1 MVCYRRS
8 SEAATRAATGSCR
21 NGRQAATPPYATAS
35 TPCGLVFSLNV
46 EIRTSSYATW
56 PMRGGAAP
64 WHSRDVTDR
73 GRSAGDHGG
82 GTVIW
87 HSPAL
92 PPRPAMLPHR
102 AGTPAP
108 SAGSGA
114 ALRSPPGRT
123 GAPGSVGPAVG
134 AHSQGPWHPC
144 IEQNSTSSRAHGV
157 AGETPAL
164 LSPPLRQDAQKNDR
178 VAHILLLA

>member
-8 SEAATRAATGSCR
+8 SEGATRAATGSCR

-35 TPCGLVFSLNV
+35 TPCGLVFSLNL

-73 GRSAGDHGG
+73 GRSAGDNGG

-92 PPRPAMLPHR
+92 PPRPAMLPTGL
-102 AGTPAP
+102 ALLPP
-108 SAGSGA
+108 
-114 ALRSPPGRT
+114 LRSPERLSGLLQAGQARQALWDLPW
-123 GAPGSVGPAVG
+123 AG
-134 AHSQGPWHPC
+134 AHRDRGTHAL
-144 IEQNSTSSRAHGV
+144 SRTPRPLVGT
-157 AGETPAL
+157 AGRARRPRSRYRL
-164 LSPPLRQDAQKNDR
+164 CGKDSQKNDR